1 MKRFLLITILVSVF
15 LIALVGTVF
24 GSDGVIKIGAAVSL
38 SGKMAYEGTSVRDG
52 YLVWED
58 WVNSHGGINAGGNN
72 YQVKVIAYDDES
84 NPVRAAKLTEKL
96 ITQDEVDFLFGP
108 FSSSITFATT
118 AIGEKYNKITMA
130 PQSNASKIFE
140 RGYKNIFSV
149 LPPAATLLEPVVH
162 LAMDELE
169 PKPEK
174 VAIITAN
181 DLFPLCCAEGLQKTC
196 EELGLE
202 VLFEKFPAGST
213 DLSNL
218 LSKVKSFN
226 PDILALTGY
235 TSDSLMTMR
244 QCKELNINAKLYTFS
259 EGVAI
264 RAFVEELGELS
275 EYAFGA
281 EWWIPQLKLEGPIF
295 GTTANYVKAIK
306 DKFGEDYKPSAQAAT
321 GSAAASLLQ
330 LAIEKA
336 DSIETEKVREAL
348 SSLEVKLSTFAEIAF
363 DDKGLNTKWVH
374 PVVQIQNEKPV
385 VVYPIA
391 AQEASPIYPTPEWK
405 ER

>member
-1 MKRFLLITILVSVF
+1 MKKILVSII
-15 LIALVGTVF
+15 LISVLLVGLVGTAF
-24 GSDGVIKIGAAVSL
+24 ASDGVIKIGAAVSL
-38 SGKMAYEGTSVRDG
+38 TGKMAYEGKHVRDG

-58 WVNSHGGINAGGNN
+58 WVNSHGGINVGGKN
-72 YQVKVIAYDDES
+72 YEVKIIAYDDES

-108 FSSSITFATT
+108 FSSSITFATS
-118 AIGEKYNKITMA
+118 AIGEKYNKITLA
-130 PQSNASKIFE
+130 PQSNATKIYD

-149 LPPAATLLEPVVH
+149 LPSATTLLTPVVR
-162 LAMDELE
+162 MVVEDLE

-174 VAIITAN
+174 VAIISAN
-181 DLFPLCCAEGLQKTC
+181 DLFPLCCAEGFQETC
-196 EELGLE
+196 IELGME

-213 DLSNL
+213 DLSNI
-218 LSKVKSFN
+218 LSKIKSFN

-235 TSDSLMTMR
+235 TSDSLMAMR

-264 RAFVEELGELS
+264 GAFVEELGELS

-295 GTTANYVKAIK
+295 GTTENYVKAVK
-306 DKFGEDYKPSAQAAT
+306 DKFGEDYKPSAQLAT

-330 LAIEKA
+330 LAIERA

-348 SSLEVKLSTFAEIAF
+348 SGLKVKLSTFVEIAF
-363 DDKGLNTKWVH
+363 DDRGLNTKWIH
-374 PVVQIQNEKPV
+374 PVVQIQNGKPV
-385 VVYPIA
+385 IVYPA
-391 AQEASPIYPTPEWK
+391 SSQEALPIYPTPEWK
-405 ER
+405 NR